1 MTVTDAAELLAALR
15 RRGWSVACAESLTG
29 GLVCAELTAV
39 PGASATVRGGVVAYA
54 TDCKVSVLGVDPAL
68 TARVGAVDPDV
79 ADQMAEGVRRLFAAE
94 VGIATTGVAGP
105 DPQDGQ
111 PVGTVHV
118 SVATPAGIVR
128 RRLGLGGT
136 REEIRAETVRS
147 AVVLAAEA
155 AARNPRE

>member
-79 ADQMAEGVRRLFAAE
+79 ADQMAEGVRRLFDAE

-128 RRLGLGGT
+128 RRLALGGT

-147 AVVLAAEA
+147 AVVLAADA
-155 AARNPRE
+155 AARNPWE

>member
-1 MTVTDAAELLAALR
+1 MTDAAELLAALR

-79 ADQMAEGVRRLFAAE
+79 ADQMAEGVRRLFDAE

-105 DPQDGQ
+105 DPQDGE

-128 RRLGLGGT
+128 RRLALGGT

-147 AVVLAAEA
+147 AVVLAADA
-155 AARNPRE
+155 AARNPWE

>member
-1 MTVTDAAELLAALR
+1 MTDAAELLAALR

-79 ADQMAEGVRRLFAAE
+79 ADQMAEGVRRLFDAE

-128 RRLGLGGT
+128 RRLVLGGT

-147 AVVLAAEA
+147 AVVLAADA
-155 AARNPRE
+155 AARNPWE

>member
-1 MTVTDAAELLAALR
+1 MTDAAELLAALR

-68 TARVGAVDPDV
+68 TARVGAVDPAV

-128 RRLGLGGT
+128 RRLALGGT

-155 AARNPRE
+155 ATRDPWE

>member
-1 MTVTDAAELLAALR
+1 MTDAAELLAALR

-79 ADQMAEGVRRLFAAE
+79 ADQMAEGVRRLFDAE

-128 RRLGLGGT
+128 RRLALGGT
-136 REEIRAETVRS
+136 REEIRTETVRS
-147 AVVLAAEA
+147 AVVLAADA

>member
-1 MTVTDAAELLAALR
+1 MTDAAELLAALR

-54 TDCKVSVLGVDPAL
+54 TDCKVSVLGIDPAL

-79 ADQMAEGVRRLFAAE
+79 ADQMAEGVRRLFDAE

-128 RRLGLGGT
+128 RRLALGGT

-147 AVVLAAEA
+147 AVVLAADA

>member
-1 MTVTDAAELLAALR
+1 MTDAAELLAALR

-79 ADQMAEGVRRLFAAE
+79 ADQMAEGVRRLFDAE

-128 RRLGLGGT
+128 RRLALGGT
-136 REEIRAETVRS
+136 REEIRTETVRS
-147 AVVLAAEA
+147 AVVLAADA
-155 AARNPRE
+155 AARNPWE

>member
-1 MTVTDAAELLAALR
+1 M
-15 RRGWSVACAESLTG
+15 ACAESLTG

-79 ADQMAEGVRRLFAAE
+79 ADQMAEGVRRLFDAE

-105 DPQDGQ
+105 DPQDGE

-128 RRLGLGGT
+128 RRLALGGT

-147 AVVLAAEA
+147 AVVLAADA
-155 AARNPRE
+155 AARNPWE

>member
-1 MTVTDAAELLAALR
+1 MTDAAELLAALR

-79 ADQMAEGVRRLFAAE
+79 ADQMAEGVRRLFDAE

-118 SVATPAGIVR
+118 SVATPAGIVG
-128 RRLGLGGT
+128 RRLALGGT

-147 AVVLAAEA
+147 AVVLAADA
-155 AARNPRE
+155 AARNPWE

>member
-1 MTVTDAAELLAALR
+1 M
-15 RRGWSVACAESLTG
+15 ACAESLTG

-79 ADQMAEGVRRLFAAE
+79 ADQMAEGVRRLFDAE

-105 DPQDGQ
+105 DPQDRQ

-128 RRLGLGGT
+128 RRLALGGT

-147 AVVLAAEA
+147 AVVLAADA
-155 AARNPRE
+155 AARNPWE

>member
-1 MTVTDAAELLAALR
+1 M
-15 RRGWSVACAESLTG
+15 ACAESLTG

-79 ADQMAEGVRRLFAAE
+79 ADQMAEGVRRLFDAE

-128 RRLGLGGT
+128 RRLALGGT

-147 AVVLAAEA
+147 SVVLAADA
-155 AARNPRE
+155 AARNPWE

>member
-1 MTVTDAAELLAALR
+1 VTDAAELLAALR

-79 ADQMAEGVRRLFAAE
+79 ADQMAEGVRRLFDAE

-128 RRLGLGGT
+128 RRLALGGT

-147 AVVLAAEA
+147 AVVLAADA
-155 AARNPRE
+155 AARNPWE

>member
-1 MTVTDAAELLAALR
+1 M
-15 RRGWSVACAESLTG
+15 ACAESLTG

-79 ADQMAEGVRRLFAAE
+79 ADQMAEGARRLFAAE

-118 SVATPAGIVR
+118 SVATPGGIAR
-128 RRLGLGGT
+128 RRLELGGT

-147 AVVLAAEA
+147 AVLLAADA
-155 AARNPRE
+155 AARNPWE

>member
-1 MTVTDAAELLAALR
+1 MTDAAELLAALR

-79 ADQMAEGVRRLFAAE
+79 ADQMAEGARRLFAAE

-118 SVATPAGIVR
+118 SVATPGGIAR
-128 RRLGLGGT
+128 RRLELGGT

-147 AVVLAAEA
+147 AVLLAADA
-155 AARNPRE
+155 AGRDPWE

>member
-1 MTVTDAAELLAALR
+1 M
-15 RRGWSVACAESLTG
+15 ACAESLTG

-79 ADQMAEGVRRLFAAE
+79 ADQMAEGVRRLFDAE

-128 RRLGLGGT
+128 RRLALGGT

-147 AVVLAAEA
+147 AVVLAADA
-155 AARNPRE
+155 AARNPWE

>member
-79 ADQMAEGVRRLFAAE
+79 ADQMAEGVRRLFDAE

-105 DPQDGQ
+105 DPQDGE

-128 RRLGLGGT
+128 RRLALGGT

-147 AVVLAAEA
+147 AVVLAADA
-155 AARNPRE
+155 AARNPWE

>member
-1 MTVTDAAELLAALR
+1 MTDAAELLAALR

-79 ADQMAEGVRRLFAAE
+79 ADQMAEGVRRLFDAE

-128 RRLGLGGT
+128 RRLALGGT

-147 AVVLAAEA
+147 AVVLAADA

>member
-1 MTVTDAAELLAALR
+1 M
-15 RRGWSVACAESLTG
+15 ACAESLTG

-54 TDCKVSVLGVDPAL
+54 TGCKVSVLGVDPAL

-79 ADQMAEGVRRLFAAE
+79 ADQMAEGVRRLFDAE

-128 RRLGLGGT
+128 RRLALGGT

-147 AVVLAAEA
+147 AVVLAADA

>member
-1 MTVTDAAELLAALR
+1 M
-15 RRGWSVACAESLTG
+15 ACAESLTG

-79 ADQMAEGVRRLFAAE
+79 ADQMAEGVRRLFDAE

-128 RRLGLGGT
+128 RRLALGGT

-147 AVVLAAEA
+147 AVVLAADA

>member
-1 MTVTDAAELLAALR
+1 MTDAAELLAALR

-79 ADQMAEGVRRLFAAE
+79 ADQMAEGVRRLFDAE

-128 RRLGLGGT
+128 RRLALGGT

-147 AVVLAAEA
+147 AVVLAADA
-155 AARNPRE
+155 AARNPWE

>member
-1 MTVTDAAELLAALR
+1 MTDGAELLAALR

-118 SVATPAGIVR
+118 SVATPGGIAR
-128 RRLGLGGT
+128 RRLALSGT

-147 AVVLAAEA
+147 AVLLAVEA
-155 AARNPRE
+155 AGRDPWE